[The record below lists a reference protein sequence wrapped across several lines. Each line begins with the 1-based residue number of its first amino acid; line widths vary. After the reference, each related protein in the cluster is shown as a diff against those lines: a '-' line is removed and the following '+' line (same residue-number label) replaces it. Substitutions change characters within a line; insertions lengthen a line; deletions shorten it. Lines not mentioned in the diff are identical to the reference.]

1 MALKNFLGINSPLN
15 TYEKAKF
22 VVIPVPYEVTVSYG
36 KGTNKGPEA
45 ILEASTQV
53 ETFDQEFLK
62 DLSKKYGI
70 YTAKPISKA
79 DFGLYPLVKEVILDG
94 KVPVVLGGEHSLTA
108 YAVQAAASEI
118 KDLSVLHIDAHADL
132 RDFYEGKKSSHAC
145 VVRRIL
151 ETDIPCVQIGIR
163 NIAEEEYLFAKKT
176 GQLKK
181 MFFASDL
188 AKLRTGADRK
198 KMIKKIIGLLSKN
211 VYITFDVDG
220 LDPSLIPATGTP
232 EPGGLHW
239 NDLMELTR
247 EVAKARNVVGF
258 DVVELA
264 PIKNFHSSDFAAAKF
279 AYKMMNFITFSA

>member
-1 MALKNFLGINSPLN
+1 LGINLSLN
-15 TYEKAKF
+15 TYENAKF

-36 KGTNKGPEA
+36 KGTNKGPAA

-53 ETFDQEFLK
+53 ETFDQEFLA
-62 DLSKKYGI
+62 DPSKKYGI
-70 YTAKPISKA
+70 YTAKPVKRA
-79 DFGLYPLVKEVILDG
+79 DFGLYPLVKEVLVDG
-94 KVPVVLGGEHSLTA
+94 KIPVILGGEHSLTT
-108 YAVQAAASEI
+108 YSVQAVASEV

-132 RDFYEGKKSSHAC
+132 RDSYEGKKTSHAC

-151 ETDIPCVQIGIR
+151 ESGTPCVQVGVR
-163 NIAEEEYLFAKKT
+163 NIAESEYLFAQKS

-181 MFFASDL
+181 IFFAADL
-188 AKLRTGADRK
+188 ARLRTESERK
-198 KMIKKIIGLLSKN
+198 KTIKKIIGLLSKN

-239 NDLMELTR
+239 NDLMDLTR
-247 EVAKARNVVGF
+247 EVAKQRKIVGF

-279 AYKMMNFITFSA
+279 AYKLMNFICFSS